1 MGMPGGQG
9 GQFGGNQGG
18 MMQGGSMAQQMLSQ
32 VRSPPPGMPVRSPQ
46 AGASPRPG
54 QPGQMIHSPRM
65 QPIPSPRQPMVG
77 PGGPGDASGMA
88 GGAGSE
94 MVAGPGGNQMAMQQ
108 QPGPDQGQITPQ
120 DQLSKF
126 VETL

>member
-1 MGMPGGQG
+1 
-9 GQFGGNQGG
+9 
-18 MMQGGSMAQQMLSQ
+18 
-32 VRSPPPGMPVRSPQ
+32 
-46 AGASPRPG
+46 
-54 QPGQMIHSPRM
+54 M

-88 GGAGSE
+88 GAGSE
-94 MVAGPGGNQMAMQQ
+94 MMAGPGGNQMAMQQ
-108 QPGPDQGQITPQ
+108 QQQQQQQPQQPGPDQGQMTPQ

>member
-1 MGMPGGQG
+1 MCIN
-9 GQFGGNQGG
+9 FFSVN
-18 MMQGGSMAQQMLSQ
+18 
-32 VRSPPPGMPVRSPQ
+32 
-46 AGASPRPG
+46 
-54 QPGQMIHSPRM
+54 SPRM
-65 QPIPSPRQPMVG
+65 QPIPSPRHPMVG

-94 MVAGPGGNQMAMQQ
+94 MMAGPGGNQMAMQQ
-108 QPGPDQGQITPQ
+108 QQQQQQQPGPDQDGPGAQMTPQ